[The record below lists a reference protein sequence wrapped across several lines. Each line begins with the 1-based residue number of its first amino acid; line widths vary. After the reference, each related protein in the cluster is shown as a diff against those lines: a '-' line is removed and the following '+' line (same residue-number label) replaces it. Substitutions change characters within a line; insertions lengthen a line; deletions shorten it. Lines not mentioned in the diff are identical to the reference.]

1 MLLVDGLFNKGKGS
15 EDILPSSYE
24 KAMEAQQNQIVQKKR
39 TLSKVHGGKSLGKP
53 GFF

>member
-24 KAMEAQQNQIVQKKR
+24 KAMESQQKQIIQKSKYQHNTVQWTVAR
-39 TLSKVHGGKSLGKP
+39 VSVP
-53 GFF
+53 V